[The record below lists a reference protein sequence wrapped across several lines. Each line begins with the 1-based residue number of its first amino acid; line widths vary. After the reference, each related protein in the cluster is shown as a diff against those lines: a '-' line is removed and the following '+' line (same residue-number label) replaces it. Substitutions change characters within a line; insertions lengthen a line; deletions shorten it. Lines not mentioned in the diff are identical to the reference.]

1 MTTIAEHSAT
11 VLPFKD
17 ALLRAP
23 KQRAPRRATQRDRIP
38 TGALPDNVIVLA
50 RFARRARSAHRR
62 SLAGRPAGRR
72 GGLMLVVIVTDNG
85 FAAEAIRR
93 SFRGTSG
100 VRVAGYV
107 DGRRPCG
114 AAVAEAGADVVI
126 VDEMTWSAN
135 AVARIAE
142 VRRAVPG
149 AKIIVLT
156 AEPDADW
163 LGDAVRAGAD
173 AAIAKTVQPAT
184 LGLLVREIW
193 AGTIH
198 HAFTTRRA
206 TGAATP
212 THGKLTPRELE
223 ILQLVAGGA
232 SNGLIARQLWV
243 TEQTVKF
250 HLSNVYRKLGVA
262 NRTEAGHYAHVTQP
276 GRPRAPTSSRVA
288 DRRAA

>member
-1 MTTIAEHSAT
+1 
-11 VLPFKD
+11 
-17 ALLRAP
+17 
-23 KQRAPRRATQRDRIP
+23 
-38 TGALPDNVIVLA
+38 
-50 RFARRARSAHRR
+50 
-62 SLAGRPAGRR
+62 
-72 GGLMLVVIVTDNG
+72 MLVVIVTDNG

-93 SFRGTSG
+93 GFRGTSG

-107 DGRRPCG
+107 DGRRACG
-114 AAVAEAGADVVI
+114 TAVAEAGPDVVI

-142 VRRAVPG
+142 IRRAVPA

-156 AEPDADW
+156 GQPDAEW

-173 AAIAKTVQPAT
+173 AAIAKTVQPTT

-198 HAFTTRRA
+198 HAFASRPATVRA
-206 TGAATP
+206 DAS
-212 THGKLTPRELE
+212 HGKLTPREME
-223 ILQLVAGGA
+223 ILRLVASGA

-262 NRTEAGHYAHVTQP
+262 NRTEAGAYAHMNGLTEVLSRP
-276 GRPRAPTSSRVA
+276 GPA
-288 DRRAA
+288 DSTPVPFAA

>member
-1 MTTIAEHSAT
+1 
-11 VLPFKD
+11 
-17 ALLRAP
+17 
-23 KQRAPRRATQRDRIP
+23 
-38 TGALPDNVIVLA
+38 
-50 RFARRARSAHRR
+50 
-62 SLAGRPAGRR
+62 
-72 GGLMLVVIVTDNG
+72 MLVVIVTDNG

-114 AAVAEAGADVVI
+114 AAVAEARPDVVI

-135 AVARIAE
+135 AVDRISE
-142 VRRAVPG
+142 VRRAVPS
-149 AKIIVLT
+149 AKIVVLT
-156 AEPDADW
+156 AEADANW

-173 AAIAKTVQPAT
+173 AAIAKTVQPNT
-184 LGLLVREIW
+184 LGVLVREIW

-198 HAFTTRRA
+198 HAFGGRRA
-206 TGAATP
+206 AVRADAS
-212 THGKLTPRELE
+212 HGKLTPREME
-223 ILQLVAGGA
+223 ILRLVASGA

-262 NRTEAGHYAHVTQP
+262 NRTEAGAYAHMNGLAAIGIQ
-276 GRPRAPTSSRVA
+276 AAQSS
-288 DRRAA
+288 DESSLPHAA

>member
-1 MTTIAEHSAT
+1 
-11 VLPFKD
+11 
-17 ALLRAP
+17 
-23 KQRAPRRATQRDRIP
+23 
-38 TGALPDNVIVLA
+38 
-50 RFARRARSAHRR
+50 
-62 SLAGRPAGRR
+62 
-72 GGLMLVVIVTDNG
+72 MLVVIVTDNG

-107 DGRRPCG
+107 DGRHACG
-114 AAVAEAGADVVI
+114 AAVAEAAPDVVI

-135 AVARIAE
+135 AVARISD
-142 VRRAVPG
+142 VRRAVP
-149 AKIIVLT
+149 ACKIIALT
-156 AEPDADW
+156 AQPDAPW

-193 AGTIH
+193 AGNIH

-206 TGAATP
+206 TAV
-212 THGKLTPRELE
+212 HGDHVKLTPRELE

-232 SNGLIARQLWV
+232 SNGVIARELWV

-250 HLSNVYRKLGVA
+250 HLSNVFRKLGVA
-262 NRTEAGHYAHVTQP
+262 NRTEAGAYAHRHRLLEP
-276 GRPRAPTSSRVA
+276 APLPYDDQLTRT
-288 DRRAA
+288 AA

>member
-1 MTTIAEHSAT
+1 
-11 VLPFKD
+11 
-17 ALLRAP
+17 
-23 KQRAPRRATQRDRIP
+23 
-38 TGALPDNVIVLA
+38 
-50 RFARRARSAHRR
+50 
-62 SLAGRPAGRR
+62 
-72 GGLMLVVIVTDNG
+72 MLVVIVTDNG

-114 AAVAEAGADVVI
+114 AAVAEAAPDVVI

-135 AVARIAE
+135 AVARISD

-149 AKIIVLT
+149 CKIIVLT
-156 AEPDADW
+156 ATPDAAW
-163 LGDAVRAGAD
+163 LGDAVRGGAD

-193 AGTIH
+193 AGNIH

-206 TGAATP
+206 TGAVHGD
-212 THGKLTPRELE
+212 HGKLTPRELE

-232 SNGLIARQLWV
+232 SNGVIARELWV

-250 HLSNVYRKLGVA
+250 HLSNVFRKLGVS
-262 NRTEAGHYAHVTQP
+262 NRTAAGHYAHVH
-276 GRPRAPTSSRVA
+276 GLA
-288 DRRAA
+288 DLGSPAIERSGDDPLPFAA

>member
-1 MTTIAEHSAT
+1 MI
-11 VLPFKD
+11 
-17 ALLRAP
+17 
-23 KQRAPRRATQRDRIP
+23 
-38 TGALPDNVIVLA
+38 
-50 RFARRARSAHRR
+50 
-62 SLAGRPAGRR
+62 
-72 GGLMLVVIVTDNG
+72 VVIVTDNG

-107 DGRRPCG
+107 DGRNACG
-114 AAVAEAGADVVI
+114 AAVAAAEPDVVI

-135 AVARIAE
+135 AVARIGE
-142 VRRAVPG
+142 VRREVPA
-149 AKIIVLT
+149 AKIIVLSSQ
-156 AEPDADW
+156 PDADW

-173 AAIAKTVQPAT
+173 AAISKTVQPTT

-198 HAFTTRRA
+198 HAFANRS
-206 TGAATP
+206 AAASHGG
-212 THGKLTPRELE
+212 THDKLTPRELE

-232 SNGLIARQLWV
+232 SNGVIARQLWV

-262 NRTEAGHYAHVTQP
+262 NRTAASHYAHMNGLATHGGVAAQP
-276 GRPRAPTSSRVA
+276 LPH
-288 DRRAA
+288 AA